1 MYPYDRPLA
10 KEPHVCSLSQRT
22 PQTKRKFSNIWV
34 YGNHSHLTTTS
45 FFRSKNCFYL
55 TTLYH
60 ILKRDIMFPTYSVI
74 IETHLTRKKSEDRKE
89 WTDQTRPKFS
99 RENTKTYSFLFSNL
113 RLWWNCPDSKV
124 LGIPTPLAVSPPACI
139 ASYLK
144 NINKKDLFITYM

>member
-1 MYPYDRPLA
+1 MYPCDRPLA

-22 PQTKRKFSNIWV
+22 PQTKPKFSNIWV

-45 FFRSKNCFYL
+45 FFRSKNYFYL
-55 TTLYH
+55 TTQYH

-124 LGIPTPLAVSPPACI
+124 LGIPTPLAVSPPAYI
-139 ASYLK
+139 ASFLK

>member
-1 MYPYDRPLA
+1 MYPCDRPLA
-10 KEPHVCSLSQRT
+10 KGLHVWSLSQRT

-45 FFRSKNCFYL
+45 FFRSKNYFYL

-60 ILKRDIMFPTYSVI
+60 ILKRAIMFPTYSVI
-74 IETHLTRKKSEDRKE
+74 IKHTLPEKKSEDRKE

-124 LGIPTPLAVSPPACI
+124 LGIPTPLAVSPPAYI
-139 ASYLK
+139 ASFLK

>member
-1 MYPYDRPLA
+1 MYPCDRPLA
-10 KEPHVCSLSQRT
+10 KGPHVCSLSQRT

-45 FFRSKNCFYL
+45 FSRSKNYFYL
-55 TTLYH
+55 TTQYH

-74 IETHLTRKKSEDRKE
+74 IKHTLPEKKSEDRKE

-113 RLWWNCPDSKV
+113 RLWWNCPDYKV
-124 LGIPTPLAVSPPACI
+124 LGIPTPLAVSPPAHI
-139 ASYLK
+139 ASFLK